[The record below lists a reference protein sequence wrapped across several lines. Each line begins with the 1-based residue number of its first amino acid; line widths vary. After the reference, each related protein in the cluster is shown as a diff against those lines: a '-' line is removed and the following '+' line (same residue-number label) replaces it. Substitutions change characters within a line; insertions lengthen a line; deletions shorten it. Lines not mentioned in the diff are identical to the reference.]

1 MPPPTRHCENW
12 NRGFTRF
19 FLACEKSDNNFEKTF
34 IFLGE
39 ENELKD
45 EIFFIRSNF
54 LIKQQRGVACLSIIF
69 ELGFLVLMPLTFAS
83 ACLSFNKKITYDL
96 AATLIGIIL
105 LLKNYFQIGLLRKT
119 YVCQFF

>member
-12 NRGFTRF
+12 NRGITRF

-39 ENELKD
+39 DNELKD

-83 ACLSFNKKITYDL
+83 ACLSFNEKKSNL
-96 AATLIGIIL
+96 
-105 LLKNYFQIGLLRKT
+105 QIGSNANWLKST
-119 YVCQFF
+119 T

>member
-12 NRGFTRF
+12 NRGITRF

-39 ENELKD
+39 DNELKD

-83 ACLSFNKKITYDL
+83 ACLFVSNL
-96 AATLIGIIL
+96 QIGSNTNWL
-105 LLKNYFQIGLLRKT
+105 KSTAFKNYFQNQLIRKN
-119 YVCQFF
+119 YSRII